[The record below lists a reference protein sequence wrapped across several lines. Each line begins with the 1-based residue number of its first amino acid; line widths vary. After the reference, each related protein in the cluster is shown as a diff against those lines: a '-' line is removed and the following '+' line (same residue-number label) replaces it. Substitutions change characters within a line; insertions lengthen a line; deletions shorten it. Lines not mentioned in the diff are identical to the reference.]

1 MGEEAAFSKLHN
13 TAYRVQELGRSAGR
27 AQIGT
32 ASNTKLS
39 SRTSSRIFR
48 RVYLRHWH
56 AWIRALP
63 RCLRSLDK
71 GEANRGGRQSGGH
84 DGYIPF
90 TLKSG
95 FRLYKGSVQFLRR
108 KFSGTRASG
117 PCTLPMIDTQQH
129 ALTCITLAGNTQ
141 GVYKGQG
148 VFRVENMFYGLRKY
162 PWLLPVS
169 SKCLVVTIRQ
179 SKPGSVDPSIRSNL
193 SRQVENIPN

>member
-13 TAYRVQELGRSAGR
+13 MAYRVQELGRSAGR

-63 RCLRSLDK
+63 RCLRSQDK
-71 GEANRGGRQSGGH
+71 GEANGGGRQSGDH

-95 FRLYKGSVQFLRR
+95 FRLYKGVSSVFTQKIQWHKGF
-108 KFSGTRASG
+108 RALYIAHDRHS
-117 PCTLPMIDTQQH
+117 T
-129 ALTCITLAGNTQ
+129 TCIDLYYLSRKHLGSLQ
-141 GVYKGQG
+141 G
-148 VFRVENMFYGLRKY
+148 
-162 PWLLPVS
+162 
-169 SKCLVVTIRQ
+169 
-179 SKPGSVDPSIRSNL
+179 PGSFQSEKYVLWSEKIPLAVASIFKML
-193 SRQVENIPN
+193 GGYHKAV